1 MMPVPTNRPRDTM
14 LNAADAGPPVSGN
27 TEAVGV
33 AVALAEGLGEPPSDG
48 NGVKGPPVV
57 LAIGLPPGSTHT
69 VTDSPPPAGL
79 VVQPDALAL
88 GLEDC
93 AKATEANS
101 SAPSMDRPINT
112 NTFLKGSPSVDFP
125 TDSHVRHEASS
136 GSRTGECRKDRDS
149 RHTRPLS
156 PTDTFEDPEVGTVNV
171 DLTLTGFFTP
181 RRG

>member
-1 MMPVPTNRPRDTM
+1 MMPVPTSRARDTM
-14 LNAADAGPPVSGN
+14 PNAADAGPPVSGN

-48 NGVKGPPVV
+48 KGVKGPPVVLTIGGPSSDGKGVKGPPVV

-93 AKATEANS
+93 AKATEANI

-112 NTFLKGSPSVDFP
+112 NTFLKGFP
-125 TDSHVRHEASS
+125 
-136 GSRTGECRKDRDS
+136 
-149 RHTRPLS
+149 
-156 PTDTFEDPEVGTVNV
+156 F
-171 DLTLTGFFTP
+171 
-181 RRG
+181 RRFPHRLLC

>member
-1 MMPVPTNRPRDTM
+1 MMPVPTIRASDTM
-14 LNAADAGPPVSGN
+14 PNAADAGPPVSGN

-48 NGVKGPPVV
+48 KGVKGPPVV

-88 GLEDC
+88 ALGLEDC

-112 NTFLKGSPSVDFP
+112 NTFLKGFP
-125 TDSHVRHEASS
+125 
-136 GSRTGECRKDRDS
+136 
-149 RHTRPLS
+149 
-156 PTDTFEDPEVGTVNV
+156 F
-171 DLTLTGFFTP
+171 
-181 RRG
+181 RRFPHR

>member
-1 MMPVPTNRPRDTM
+1 MMPVATSRPSDTTP
-14 LNAADAGPPVSGN
+14 NAADAGPPVSGN

-48 NGVKGPPVV
+48 KGVKGPPVV
-57 LAIGLPPGSTHT
+57 LAIGLAEGAGSTHT

-101 SAPSMDRPINT
+101 RAPSMDRLINS
-112 NTFLKGSPSVDFP
+112 NTFLKGSPF
-125 TDSHVRHEASS
+125 R
-136 GSRTGECRKDRDS
+136 RL
-149 RHTRPLS
+149 PL
-156 PTDTFEDPEVGTVNV
+156 
-171 DLTLTGFFTP
+171 
-181 RRG
+181 R

>member
-1 MMPVPTNRPRDTM
+1 MMPVPTSRPRDTM

-33 AVALAEGLGEPPSDG
+33 AVALAEGLEEPSSDG

-57 LAIGLPPGSTHT
+57 LAIGLAGGAGSTHT

-101 SAPSMDRPINT
+101 SAPSMDRPINS
-112 NTFLKGSPSVDFP
+112 NTFLKGFP
-125 TDSHVRHEASS
+125 FR
-136 GSRTGECRKDRDS
+136 RF
-149 RHTRPLS
+149 PL
-156 PTDTFEDPEVGTVNV
+156 
-171 DLTLTGFFTP
+171 
-181 RRG
+181 R